1 MKRRL
6 ILFIMIQIDNEIK
19 ELMEQKKKIE
29 ERIKFLQ
36 HRYWKCRRVDIEYEE
51 RYVGR
56 SCYAVKINF
65 HSEYVHKER
74 RVTISECF
82 TMDNTITDLKAL
94 KSDLEEI
101 IKQMEVENDL

>member
-1 MKRRL
+1 
-6 ILFIMIQIDNEIK
+6 MIQTEQEIK

-36 HRYWKCRRVDIEYEE
+36 HQYWKCRRVEIEYEE

-65 HSEYVHKER
+65 HSDHVHKPR
-74 RVTISECF
+74 RITISECF
-82 TMDNTITDLKAL
+82 TMDNTITDLKTF
-94 KSDLEEI
+94 KKDLEEI
-101 IKQMEVENDL
+101 IERLEVENDL